1 MMVNWEFMD
10 NMTPESATQLVD
22 DLRSGAEVHS
32 TRGPR
37 VVTWRQAE
45 RVLAGFPDGLADE
58 GPAAGPASLVGLEHR
73 PRERLD
79 RARRRRRQARARR
92 PPDTKTEA
100 AEQADTARA
109 ETETRPR
116 RVEQSDLTH

>member
-22 DLRSGAEVHS
+22 DLRSGAEVPPPAA
-32 TRGPR
+32 RGSC
-37 VVTWRQAE
+37 TWREAE

-79 RARRRRRQARARR
+79 GARR
-92 PPDTKTEA
+92 PSRRPRPASTDAAGRGRAVEA
-100 AEQADTARA
+100 AEQATRV
-109 ETETRPR
+109 ETETNAERGS
-116 RVEQSDLTH
+116 Q